1 MSATLSYIVPL
12 FFPRQLSKNYKYI
25 YQYSDLLYNWEQSTS
40 PEKTIFHNMSLS
52 YCDKIQSMFDIYDR
66 IFESI
71 CNPYDQISDKKNKIL
86 KQ

>member
-1 MSATLSYIVPL
+1 
-12 FFPRQLSKNYKYI
+12 
-25 YQYSDLLYNWEQSTS
+25 
-40 PEKTIFHNMSLS
+40 MSLS

-71 CNPYDQISDKKNKIL
+71 CNPYDQISDKQNKIL